1 MSDPVLASFARF
13 TASAARI
20 DIPDTAMHAA
30 KRCVLDYMGATLPGG
45 AIAPASL
52 MKVAFS
58 DMLGRGSARLYPG
71 GETTDPRTASLIN
84 GAASHTIEFD
94 DIYRDGIYHPGVP
107 VISAALA
114 IAEARGVSGETFLRG
129 VISGYEV
136 SNRIAETVN
145 PAH

>member
-58 DMLGRGSARLYPG
+58 DMPVSYTHLTLP
-71 GETTDPRTASLIN
+71 TTP
-84 GAASHTIEFD
+84 
-94 DIYRDGIYHPGVP
+94 YV
-107 VISAALA
+107 
-114 IAEARGVSGETFLRG
+114 
-129 VISGYEV
+129 
-136 SNRIAETVN
+136 
-145 PAH
+145 